1 MGSPR
6 VSTHVKRTVGALVA
20 GALLSTPLA
29 AVAADGGAG
38 SSGGGTG
45 TGGAGLI
52 TWIYKDSYGA
62 PTYENAVAAMNSVNV
77 KVATNTADA
86 QKTINEA
93 LTNANNECQARAR
106 QSGDANPSCRLVSLG
121 FVHTPNGGGTTTD
134 NYTGSTGGF
143 TAKQWQDAFG
153 ASGIASNTY
162 YYQGK
167 GYQTG
172 LPFSDGVTSVNSLV
186 ARETASA
193 PHSVIAIVLNQ
204 NEPPVAYDLT
214 VGTRATGT
222 TTKAG
227 DTNAVSDTVVTGRS
241 GSTIAENVSGTITLH
256 WRGVDGTTGQA
267 SKRFSMGNSASS
279 VQSFSYTD
287 VYKDW
292 RSWPAGSYWFDVHF
306 DKQGRMKQ
314 AVDHLGSTD
323 TAEQWKAPT
332 TPNPVKTLTN
342 AAGEQVGTDRQVAS
356 GSLYTAHI
364 KAHSNASQHF
374 WLYDTIDV
382 STQNV
387 RIGATDSDDLSKV
400 TVTDETGKT
409 VAAQIS
415 VDDSQP
421 GKRVV
426 KAHLTTPPSGWF
438 TLNVPQS
445 ATPTGTDYTIKDDSK
460 ACWTGD
466 GQGCQSGNSEQV
478 GKVTPKPDKVW
489 VLNEQGALVAEDPTG
504 TNTTGSDT
512 KTFVTGDPIGAVV
525 NGTIPAHLLNP
536 FTSYSITDDWSASA
550 KWIDWDHKDQ
560 VRVYV
565 DGQDVTSQF
574 TISVDTAKHTT
585 TATASTGFL
594 AKTALG
600 TKDRKVKLY
609 IGGVVRL
616 APDASW
622 AADERR
628 TTNKASETWNNET
641 RPTNEPPVLVR
652 NPKPDKVWAA
662 DAGQAAQAADPL
674 WTNTVD
680 ADTHTF
686 VQGDDL
692 AVTVNGTLPKN
703 LAKDLD
709 QYTLGDDFSKSSPN
723 LDLSQASVKVTIDGK
738 DSTSLFQVHKEG
750 SRIWVT
756 GKDTLLKGSAG
767 RSVDR
772 KVRMTVTGV
781 LTKGVLKAGEKQ
793 TLTNGCFEQ
802 WNGQS
807 VTGNTPSVREWSPNP
822 DKSWVLMDSDGSWH
836 TVTDPDET
844 NTTGGDKHTFL
855 DGDRVASAVNGT
867 IADDLLKVTRIS
879 LTDDWTNADYLWDPD
894 ADLNGVRVYEQTA
907 TTDAKTSIDR
917 IDRTG
922 TDVTGQFTITRT
934 GNKITATANKDY
946 LAAQVGLKAPKQL
959 TLLIPGHI
967 NYANGGGAAQVRQDF
982 GKQAGDELTFC
993 DNPQSSTGKGKLT
1006 NAGSESVNNETQK
1019 TNEPYICGYV
1029 PPVKKTVIAEGSQ
1042 GGANQDVDGK
1052 TVYPGQK
1059 VEYRLTTTPE
1069 LPASLAYSIVTVSDT
1084 DTYDQYLLPDEQ
1096 TLEVTDLSTGRQMTV
1111 GDPQM
1116 NVPGDYAVTWDK
1128 DNHRF
1133 TVTYSSD
1140 YVKEHWKAGS
1150 NPRVQIRFEGTV
1162 SKTAPKTVKVGN
1174 QWELTLNNMV
1184 TPSNRVENT
1193 PPSHTPDKKDTQSAK
1208 QGSQSV
1214 SIDGKTMLL
1223 GDTGD
1228 YTVTLDLKQ
1237 KDNAYKVWRAG
1248 ITDDY
1253 DERYVTIDPQDI
1265 TVLSDTGKDVTNQ
1278 FNIQVKDGVAYVYA
1292 RRVDTWITKR
1302 GVTVKGDPQPTD
1314 LKEYSS
1320 ADAYDPLNDPAIDQT
1335 LLGHTYRVVMP
1346 YTVARVE
1353 SGVVVE
1359 NTAIQVTNDTSD
1371 KTNTVTNPLTPINPT
1386 KDVTVKVGGPSVNGK
1401 SVYLDSTFLYQLD
1414 SSILPANRAYP
1425 EVTAWKASDRL
1436 DTLHDR
1442 YTGQWA
1448 VYATRDLY
1456 KDGVQIASKGDR
1468 IAVNGKATGLKGV
1481 DGDLFTADY
1490 TDGVF
1495 TVTATPTYL
1504 ALVSRDTA
1512 HEAGWRTYIQSKRIA
1527 TGQRIENTFT
1537 ETVGDRVLESN
1548 TVWTR
1553 TPDLTPGL
1561 HIEKYD
1567 EASGPTAGDRDD
1579 VKDALEMKGDSQRIA
1594 FKITNTSR
1602 DDQGAGAW
1610 YRARDLK
1617 LDDRTI
1623 AGEGTVT
1630 DITYPA
1636 GWDTLVLKPG
1646 QSVIVTGTL
1655 KGVSEGGKHTDRV
1668 KVTGT
1673 PLVTCPVQEDQPF
1686 AGNTGSGITGDGTT
1700 DSDGRTDAADGTTG
1714 TTGDSDGQTG
1724 TADTSD
1730 TTTQALERVTV
1741 DGTERCADTQVTSNT
1756 DDWSGYRTPRLAQ
1769 TGTTVLGVLALTLTI
1784 GPAGFALAMLRR
1796 RHAGTGHATT
1806 TTA

>member
-1 MGSPR
+1 MGGPR
-6 VSTHVKRTVGALVA
+6 VSTHHFKRAVGVLVA
-20 GALLSTPLA
+20 GALLATPLA
-29 AVAADGGAG
+29 AHAGDGGAG
-38 SSGGGTG
+38 SGGTG
-45 TGGAGLI
+45 SGTGQGAGRI
-52 TWIYKDSYGA
+52 TWVYKDSYGA
-62 PTYENAVAAMNSVNV
+62 PTIENV
-77 KVATNTADA
+77 KTAMGSVGV
-86 QKTINEA
+86 KA
-93 LTNANNECQARAR
+93 LSQGDQAISTALSNADSECQARAR
-106 QSGDANPSCRLVSLG
+106 AAGNANPNCRLVSVG

-134 NYTGSTGGF
+134 NYTGATGGF
-143 TAKQWQDAFG
+143 TAKQWQDAYV
-153 ASGIASNTY
+153 ASGIPNNRYT
-162 YYQGK
+162 YQGVS
-167 GYQTG
+167 YSTYDD
-172 LPFSDGVTSVNSLV
+172 FTDGSTNINSLV
-186 ARETASA
+186 KRETDSA
-193 PHSVIAIVLNQ
+193 PHGVIVVVLNQ

-214 VGTRATGT
+214 VGTRASGT
-222 TTKAG
+222 TTRAG
-227 DTNAVSDTVVTGRS
+227 DTNQVSDTIMTGRS
-241 GSTIAENVSGTITLH
+241 GSAIDESVSGRITLH

-267 SKRFSMGNSASS
+267 SKQFSMGNSASS
-279 VQSFSYTD
+279 VQSFTYTD
-287 VYKDW
+287 VYRDW

-314 AVDHLGSTD
+314 AVDHWGGND
-323 TAEQWKAPT
+323 GAEQWTAPT
-332 TPNPVKTLTN
+332 TPNPVKTLTD
-342 AAGEQVGTDRQVAS
+342 AAGEQVGADRQVAS

-382 STQNV
+382 SSQQV
-387 RIGATDSDDLSKV
+387 WIGATDHDDLSKV
-400 TVTDETGKT
+400 TVSDETGKS
-409 VAAQIS
+409 VPAEIS
-415 VDDSQP
+415 VDDSQA
-421 GKRVV
+421 GKRIV

-438 TLNVPQS
+438 TLNVPQA
-445 ATPTGTDYTIKDDSK
+445 ATPTGADYTIKDDSR

-466 GQGCQSGNSEQV
+466 GQTCQSGNSEQV
-478 GKVTPKPDKVW
+478 GKVTPTPDKVW
-489 VLNEQGALVAEDPTG
+489 VLNEQGALVAEDPNG
-504 TNTTGSDT
+504 TNTQGADT
-512 KTFVTGDPIGAVV
+512 KTFVTGDQIGAVV
-525 NGTIPAHLLNP
+525 NGRIPGHLLNP

-565 DGQDVTSQF
+565 DGKDVTDEF
-574 TISVDTAKHTT
+574 TISVDTAHHTT
-585 TATASTGFL
+585 TATAKAGLL
-594 AKTALG
+594 ARTALG
-600 TKDRKVKLY
+600 TRDRVVKMY

-622 AADERR
+622 AADERK

-652 NPKPDKVWAA
+652 NPKPDKVWAT
-662 DAGQAAQAADPL
+662 DAGQAAQAADPS

-709 QYTLGDDFSKSSPN
+709 QYTLGDDFSKASPN
-723 LDLSQASVKVTIDGK
+723 LDLSEASVKVTIDGK
-738 DSTSLFQVHKEG
+738 DSTSMFQVHRDG

-756 GKDTLLKGSAG
+756 GKDMLLKGSAN
-767 RSVDR
+767 RQNDR
-772 KVRMTVTGV
+772 KVRMTITGV
-781 LTKGVLKAGEKQ
+781 LTKGVLKAGEKR
-793 TLTNGCFEQ
+793 TLTNGCYEQ
-802 WNGQS
+802 WNGQT
-807 VTGNTPSVREWSPNP
+807 VAGNTPAVREWSPNP
-822 DKSWVLMDSDGSWH
+822 DKSWVLLDADGSWA
-836 TVTDPDET
+836 TVVDPDET
-844 NTTGGDKHTFL
+844 NSTGGDKHTFL

-867 IADDLLKVTRIS
+867 IANDLLKVTRIS

-922 TDVTGQFTITRT
+922 TDVTGQFAITRN
-934 GNKITATANKDY
+934 GNKITATAKPGY
-946 LAAQVGLKAPKQL
+946 LAAQVGLPSPKQL
-959 TLLIPGHI
+959 TLLIPGHV
-967 NYANGGGAAQVRQDF
+967 NYANGGGAAQVRSDY

-1006 NAGSESVNNETQK
+1006 NAGSQSVNNETQA

-1042 GGANQDVDGK
+1042 GGANQDVNGK

-1069 LPASLAYSIVTVSDT
+1069 LPASLAYSIVTVADT

-1116 NVPGDYAVTWDK
+1116 NVPGDYTVTWDK

-1140 YVKEHWKAGS
+1140 YVKAHWKAGS

-1174 QWELTLNNMV
+1174 QWALTLNNMV

-1208 QGSQSV
+1208 QGSPSI

-1223 GDTGD
+1223 GDTGN

-1253 DERYVTIDPQDI
+1253 DQRYVTIDPQDI

-1278 FNIQVKDGVAYVYA
+1278 FNIQVRDGVAYVYA
-1292 RRVDTWITKR
+1292 RRVDTWIPKR
-1302 GVTVKGDPQPTD
+1302 GLTVKGDPQPTD

-1320 ADAYDPLNDPAIDQT
+1320 SDAYDPANDPAIDQT
-1335 LLGHTYRVVMP
+1335 LLGHTYRVTMP
-1346 YTVARVE
+1346 YTVTRVDK
-1353 SGVVVE
+1353 GVTVR
-1359 NTAIQVTNDTSD
+1359 NTAVQVTNDTSD
-1371 KTNTVTNPLTPINPT
+1371 TTNTVTNPLTPVNPT

-1414 SSILPANRAYP
+1414 SSVLPASRAYP

-1436 DTLHDR
+1436 DTRHDR

-1456 KDGVQIASKGDR
+1456 RADAKIADKGQK
-1468 IAVNGKATGLKGV
+1468 IAGSDWKATGGLKGL
-1481 DGDLFTADY
+1481 GDLFTAEY

-1495 TVTATPTYL
+1495 TVAATPAYL
-1504 ALVSRDTA
+1504 ALVSQDTA
-1512 HEAGWRTYIQSKRIA
+1512 HEAGWRAYIQCTRIA

-1567 EASGPTAGDRDD
+1567 EESGMPAGDRDD
-1579 VKDALEMKGDSQRIA
+1579 VKDALRMKGDSQRIV
-1594 FKITNTSR
+1594 FLITNTSR

-1630 DITYPA
+1630 DITYPD
-1636 GWDTLVLKPG
+1636 GWDTLLLKPG
-1646 QSVIVTGTL
+1646 QSVKVTGTL
-1655 KGVSEGGKHTDRV
+1655 KGVGEGGKHTDRV
-1668 KVTGT
+1668 KVTGI
-1673 PLVTCPVQEDQPF
+1673 PLVTCPVQDDQPF
-1686 AGNTGSGITGDGTT
+1686 ADQTAPGQDDGTT
-1700 DSDGRTDAADGTTG
+1700 GNAGQAGQTGQTDAADTAADGK
-1714 TTGDSDGQTG
+1714 TGDGQ
-1724 TADTSD
+1724 A
-1730 TTTQALERVTV
+1730 TQTLERVTV

-1756 DDWSGYRTPRLAQ
+1756 DDWNGYRVSRLAQ
-1769 TGTTVLGVLALTLTI
+1769 TGTAVLGVLALALTI

-1796 RHAGTGHATT
+1796 RHAGVDGPRHSA
-1806 TTA
+1806 